1 MGVGEV
7 FQEEN
12 IQRRGWR
19 IDSWG
24 RREKSAIRPS
34 TDLKRPTYIK
44 KKSPS
49 ALLLTNLNVHLT
61 QKNKDPQRKTQNN
74 I

>member
-1 MGVGEV
+1 MGVGEI

-24 RREKSAIRPS
+24 RREKKSAIGPA
-34 TDLKRPTYIK
+34 TDLMRPTYI

-49 ALLLTNLNVHLT
+49 ALLSLLT
-61 QKNKDPQRKTQNN
+61 
-74 I
+74 